1 MEAVME
7 RRKLTDEEKERV
19 KAWATEKAHLQH
31 PRARVTVVV
40 SDAIDDSGFAHVT
53 VVITETTPVLLEEI
67 AS

>member
-1 MEAVME
+1 MQ

-19 KAWATEKAHLQH
+19 KAWATAKARDQH
-31 PRARVTVVV
+31 PKARVTVVV

-53 VVITETTPVLLEEI
+53 VVITETTAVALEEI